1 MAIAMQTSRKTRLH
15 LDRETIKSLDPRQ
28 LSRAAGGAPEPTVM
42 GTHCHSCRG
51 PICVS
56 NTDCS
61 VLC

>member
-1 MAIAMQTSRKTRLH
+1 MAIVMQKSRKTRLH
-15 LDRETIKSLDPRQ
+15 LDRETVRSLDPRQ
-28 LSRAAGGAPEPTVM
+28 LSRAAGGVEPTMV